1 MVGKALKEFPY
12 MNSRLSGDEIWE
24 MKKTFDRPARY
35 TLNALQITPASK
47 NSLSAEVGVKG
58 SPGHYLM
65 PQVEGGARPQK
76 RSEHWLASVG
86 PAKERISP
94 FPFYTPALVGARFDQ
109 YGNVSPGQITQAE
122 MDAIRLGSVVERVIG
137 VRVDSGGETTAQRLA
152 TANKYAADMVRD
164 WVPVFKA
171 KHKFFG
177 YAAG

>member
-1 MVGKALKEFPY
+1 MSKIHALETNGIETRVVVHFAVPAGS
-12 MNSRLSGDEIWE
+12 NAFGFTWQAAGLVSGDLGQ
-24 MKKTFDRPARY
+24 TVL
-35 TLNALQITPASK
+35 T
-47 NSLSAEVGVKG
+47 VG
-58 SPGHYLM
+58 
-65 PQVEGGARPQK
+65 
-76 RSEHWLASVG
+76 
-86 PAKERISP
+86 
-94 FPFYTPALVGARFDQ
+94 T
-109 YGNVSPGQITQAE
+109 SPGQITQAE